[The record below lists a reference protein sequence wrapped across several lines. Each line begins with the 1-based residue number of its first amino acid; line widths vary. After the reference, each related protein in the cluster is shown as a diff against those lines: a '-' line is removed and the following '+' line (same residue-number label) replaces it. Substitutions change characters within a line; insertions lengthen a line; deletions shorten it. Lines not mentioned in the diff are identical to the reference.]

1 MLIVGDYILELFLL
15 ADPLASTIC
24 FAGEMRL
31 LDFFLGILAF
41 FYSSFGLLIAASTW
55 SLAIL

>member
-1 MLIVGDYILELFLL
+1 MPDGFSYFLEIVMLIVGDYILELFLL
-15 ADPLASTIC
+15 ADPLASPIC

-41 FYSSFGLLIAASTW
+41 FSSSFGL
-55 SLAIL
+55 